1 MTLCSRGVR
10 LFSGLLVAWGLFAPP
25 LSAAADKLIPPI
37 AELFNAR
44 EYKSAHCGLLVVDLA
59 TGATVYELNA
69 DQLFAPASTTKLYSC
84 AAALDALG
92 SNFRFETPIYR
103 RGEVDASGRLK
114 GDLILVASGDLTLG
128 GRTTTDGKIAFAD
141 NDHTYANDSTKG
153 ELTPTDPLQGL
164 NELAQKVA
172 AAGISQVR
180 GDVLIDDRLFDSAE
194 STGSGPARVSPILV
208 NDNVLDIV
216 LAPAQS
222 GQLAQ
227 MTWRPQTASIR
238 VDSRVFTVAA
248 GDSLEIDVQAI
259 GPRNVLVS
267 GKIPEGHK
275 PLLKTFEVPDPASF
289 ARALMIEA
297 LQRNGIVVERSLW
310 ADNTRDRLPTRE
322 EVARLPRVAL
332 FQSPPM
338 SESLKLILKVSHN
351 LHASTLPLLIAA
363 RNGKRNL
370 SDGLMLQRDFLLR
383 AGVDADSISFGG
395 GAGGSPADAVT
406 PRATVQLLRF
416 MASRPDAAVYRNG
429 LPVLG
434 LDGTLTDAVA
444 ADSPARGQVQAK
456 TGTLFL
462 KNLLNDRYLVT
473 SKALAGYMIT
483 SKRKN
488 FAFAVYINN
497 AHITL
502 DTDTARVGRTL
513 GRFCEL
519 VWESH

>member
-1 MTLCSRGVR
+1 MTLSARGV
-10 LFSGLLVAWGLFAPP
+10 GLVSSLLAALLLSAPP
-25 LSAAADKLIPPI
+25 FSSAADKLSPPI
-37 AELFNAR
+37 ADLFGSK
-44 EYKSAHCGLLVVDLA
+44 EYKTAHCGLLVVDLA

-69 DQLFAPASTTKLYSC
+69 DQLFAPASTTKLYSS

-92 SNFRFETPIYR
+92 ATFRFETPIYR
-103 RGEVDASGRLK
+103 RGEVDGSGRLK
-114 GDLILVASGDLTLG
+114 GDLILVASGDLTFG
-128 GRTTTDGKIAFAD
+128 GRTTSDGKIAFVN

-153 ELTPTDPLQGL
+153 ELTLTDPAQGL
-164 NELAQKVA
+164 NELAQQIA

-180 GDVLIDDRLFDSAE
+180 GDVLIDDRLFDPAE
-194 STGSGPARVSPILV
+194 STGSGPTRVSPIVV
-208 NDNVLDIV
+208 NDNVIDIV
-216 LAPAQS
+216 LTPAQS

-227 MTWRPQTASIR
+227 MTWRPQTASMR

-259 GPRNVLVS
+259 GPRNLLVS

-275 PLLKTFEVPDPASF
+275 PLLKIFEIPDPASF

-310 ADNTRDRLPTRE
+310 ADNTRDRLPSRE
-322 EVARLPRVAL
+322 DVAKLPRVAL

-338 SESLKLILKVSHN
+338 SEQIKLILKVSHN
-351 LHASTLPLLIAA
+351 LHASTLPLLVAA
-363 RNGKRNL
+363 KSGKRTL
-370 SDGLMLQRDFLLR
+370 GAGLTLQRDFLLR

-416 MASRPDAAVYRNG
+416 MAGRPDAAVYRDG

-444 ADSPARGQVQAK
+444 ANSPARGQVYAK
-456 TGTLFL
+456 TGTLFFQ
-462 KNLLNDRYLVT
+462 NLLNDRYLVT
-473 SKALAGYMIT
+473 SKALAGYITT

-497 AHITL
+497 AHIAL
-502 DTDTARVGRTL
+502 DTDTTRVGRTL

-519 VWESH
+519 VWEAN